1 MLYNFDRCLK
11 RFDRL
16 GLVISSQS
24 LGICSTAWL
33 CASLFRCRGIPELA
47 PKSGYVRLDEF
58 HSRLSDRP
66 PDQSAWSDRVAAIE
80 RHLELARQVDRI
92 RDLEA
97 RAFVGQIAHD
107 TIDDR

>member
-1 MLYNFDRCLK
+1 M
-11 RFDRL
+11 
-16 GLVISSQS
+16 ISSQS

-33 CASLFRCRGIPELA
+33 CASLL
-47 PKSGYVRLDEF
+47 PKTDYVQLDEF
-58 HSRLSDRP
+58 HARLSDRP
-66 PDQSAWSDRVAAIE
+66 PDQSARPDRVAAIE
-80 RHLELARQVDRI
+80 GHLELARQVDGI